1 MWRSHWMTVLRPNC
15 KCLIAAALSIVC
27 AAIDLLFSFAFL
39 AVLVSMET
47 LVALTNTKSRKLNMI
62 DGPFPLREI
71 VFHSQHHPQSWE
83 IFLRPS
89 FENELRFLIS
99 TLLVLSHLKSS

>member
-1 MWRSHWMTVLRPNC
+1 MTVLRRNC

-27 AAIDLLFSFAFL
+27 DAIDLLFSFAFL

-62 DGPFPLREI
+62 DGTFPLREI
-71 VFHSQHHPQSWE
+71 VFHSQHPQSWE
-83 IFLRPS
+83 IFLRLS

-99 TLLVLSHLKSS
+99 TLFVLSHLKSS